1 MNIPRESPS
10 KHGKKA
16 LPTSSNQVQ
25 DGPSTPPLQ
34 AALSEISAA
43 QESMESQWTLALWL
57 WRVSPLGAT
66 QWHGSLLATC
76 IGVDTCTRDTQR
88 FTEVTISAIL
98 VS

>member
-10 KHGKKA
+10 KH
-16 LPTSSNQVQ
+16 LSPSNQVQ

-43 QESMESQWTLALWL
+43 ESMESQWTLALWL

-76 IGVDTCTRDTQR
+76 IGVDTCTRDIQR
-88 FTEVTISAIL
+88 FTEVTISANFL
-98 VS
+98 NLT